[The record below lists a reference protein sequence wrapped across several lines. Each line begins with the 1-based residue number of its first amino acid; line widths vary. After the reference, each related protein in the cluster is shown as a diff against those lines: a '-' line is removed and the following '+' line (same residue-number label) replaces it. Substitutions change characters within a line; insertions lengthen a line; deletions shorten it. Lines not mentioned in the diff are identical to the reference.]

1 MDPSSTL
8 SPPKL
13 QIAHVLADL
22 NILKQAPP
30 RATLSFLRSLS
41 TVSATIDE
49 RKTSIHSQ
57 PTPKFDRLGRRI
69 PTPPSVVQ
77 SPSPPLRKHS
87 SMDSIDLPETEES
100 IRETRERRLERRR
113 SSGRDEEFMRAKTLL
128 AYYNNRH
135 KLQEK
140 GQRGMK
146 MSQERVNKALNEQAE
161 KRQQMLKYN
170 LNQCCTGVLE
180 NLKILGFKDHI
191 TELNNSKPK
200 QPFFFLKPPSSILP
214 PNGGAVI
221 RPKGVD
227 LHYEVELALI
237 MGKQVK
243 NLEAENEK
251 EAYDSI
257 ESYAMSID
265 MTARNAQ
272 NEAKKKGLPW
282 DIAKGFD
289 TFLPMSNIISKSQ
302 IPDPHNATVWLTVN
316 NEHRQ
321 KDSTE
326 LMLYRIPRI
335 LSDISKVMT
344 LEKGDIVLTGTP
356 KGVGSVKPGDVMRV
370 GISVGGKELEEGKI
384 EVAVEESTST
394 YQFKET

>member
-1 MDPSSTL
+1 MLMLAYRGVRSESTVGTCAAVTEITDKHHTHSIVRMDASSTP

-100 IRETRERRLERRR
+100 TRETRERRLERRI

-128 AYYNNRH
+128 TYYNNRH

-146 MSQERVNKALNEQAE
+146 MSQERVDKALHEQADR
-161 KRQQMLKYN
+161 RQQVGK
-170 LNQCCTGVLE
+170 
-180 NLKILGFKDHI
+180 
-191 TELNNSKPK
+191 
-200 QPFFFLKPPSSILP
+200 
-214 PNGGAVI
+214 GG
-221 RPKGVD
+221 
-227 LHYEVELALI
+227 
-237 MGKQVK
+237 
-243 NLEAENEK
+243 
-251 EAYDSI
+251 S
-257 ESYAMSID
+257 
-265 MTARNAQ
+265 
-272 NEAKKKGLPW
+272 
-282 DIAKGFD
+282 
-289 TFLPMSNIISKSQ
+289 
-302 IPDPHNATVWLTVN
+302 
-316 NEHRQ
+316 
-321 KDSTE
+321 
-326 LMLYRIPRI
+326 
-335 LSDISKVMT
+335 
-344 LEKGDIVLTGTP
+344 LEKL
-356 KGVGSVKPGDVMRV
+356 GVPDASNY
-370 GISVGGKELEEGKI
+370 LL
-384 EVAVEESTST
+384 
-394 YQFKET
+394 FKS